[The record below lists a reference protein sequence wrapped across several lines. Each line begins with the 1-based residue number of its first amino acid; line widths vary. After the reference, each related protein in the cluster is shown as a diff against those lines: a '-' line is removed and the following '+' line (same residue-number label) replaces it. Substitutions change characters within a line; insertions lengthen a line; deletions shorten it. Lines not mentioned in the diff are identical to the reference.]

1 MDIKLLQYLSI
12 NSALPPVT
20 EIAKNKLPS
29 FPPFSNKKA
38 LKNRQNENKI

>member
-20 EIAKNKLPS
+20 EIAKKRSYPLPTTR
-29 FPPFSNKKA
+29 PNKKA
-38 LKNRQNENKI
+38 LKKTNKI